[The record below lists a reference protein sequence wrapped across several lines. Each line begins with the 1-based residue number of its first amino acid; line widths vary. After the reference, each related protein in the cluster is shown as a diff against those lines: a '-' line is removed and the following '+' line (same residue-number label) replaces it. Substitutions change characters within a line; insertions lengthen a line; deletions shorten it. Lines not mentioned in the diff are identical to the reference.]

1 MISHDR
7 AQELISARID
17 APLTGAEQ
25 RELQAHLATCAD
37 CHLFLSQASGV
48 ARELQAMPRLAASP
62 AVSRAVMSAVFT
74 ETSGWGWLSKS
85 LRALSS
91 PGMAVATSMAL
102 VLALAGALIVA
113 LNAPGGGDLAVAPES
128 TVAAVAIAPMP
139 TAIPTETP
147 VPPPTEVVTLVVTET
162 PAALPTATSTPGRT
176 IVLKS
181 TSEPA
186 KTPAPK
192 PTATRAP
199 TDPAPPVQEAPAS
212 DSPTIEPVTVE
223 APVYDEAPA
232 EDPALAMANE
242 APVEGDVSTELAQE
256 AVVEQPVEVVDQAVE
271 PAPVVEEAAVVADD
285 SAQASDN
292 PKKDDSGKKSE
303 AIVAEVQPTR
313 PIGPVPIEAIA
324 ALEGAGNAPD
334 IHLPPAPLDP
344 LLPDQSFLPVS
355 PTPEWAGTPTPETE
369 PITESESPQLAED
382 TSGDLGVM
390 ALLPEAPVEAPVV
403 AEAPDFTTIE
413 TDEVNKKGKRDK
425 SNKDGDSYEQQ
436 QAAFSEEPMA
446 WSGNQ
451 TEAPQS
457 IDLQQTA
464 DVPVEDPAASGQTG
478 EPAVSGESVAPA
490 QATDP
495 ATGEEV
501 PLEVDAA
508 TGMQIDPATGYLIDP
523 TTGYLLDRV
532 NGRIIDPR
540 TGFEVHPM
548 TGLLIDPAS
557 GALLDPNTL
566 VVVIPPGF
574 GDDQPGYVPG
584 SDEMH
589 GQIEAVVDD
598 TYNNASIKL
607 EPPTDGPVQPIGEI
621 VVPTESGDALE
632 IS

>member
-17 APLTGAEQ
+17 APLKGAEQ

-37 CHLFLSQASGV
+37 CQLFLTRASGV

-62 AVSRAVMSAVFT
+62 AVTRAVMSAVFT
-74 ETSGWGWLSKS
+74 ESNGWDWLRKS
-85 LRALSS
+85 LQALSS
-91 PGMAVATSMAL
+91 PGMAVATGMAL

-113 LNAPGGGDLAVAPES
+113 LNAPGGSNLAVAPES
-128 TVAAVAIAPMP
+128 TVAAIAEAPMP

-147 VPPPTEVVTLVVTET
+147 APPPTEAAKLVVTET

-181 TSEPA
+181 TSVPA

-192 PTATRAP
+192 PTATQAP
-199 TDPAPPVQEAPAS
+199 TDQAPPPQDVPAA
-212 DSPTIEPVTVE
+212 DSPPIEPGTVD

-232 EDPALAMANE
+232 EDPTLAMANE
-242 APVEGDVSTELAQE
+242 APVEGDVSAELAQE
-256 AVVEQPVEVVDQAVE
+256 AVIEQPAEVVDQAVE

-285 SAQASDN
+285 AEQASDN
-292 PKKDDSGKKSE
+292 PKKDNSGKKSE
-303 AIVAEVQPTR
+303 EVAAEVEPTR

-334 IHLPPAPLDP
+334 IYLPPAPLDP

-355 PTPEWAGTPTPETE
+355 PTPEWSGTPTPESD

-390 ALLPEAPVEAPVV
+390 ALLPEAPAEVPVV
-403 AEAPDFTTIE
+403 AEAPDVTTSE
-413 TDEVNKKGKRDK
+413 TDNVNKKGKRDK
-425 SNKDGDSYEQQ
+425 SNKDGDSFEQQ
-436 QAAFSEEPMA
+436 QSAFSEEPMG
-446 WSGNQ
+446 WSS
-451 TEAPQS
+451 APLDVPQS
-457 IDLQQTA
+457 IDVQQTA
-464 DVPVEDPAASGQTG
+464 DVPVEDPAAASGQTG
-478 EPAVSGESVAPA
+478 DAAVVDQSIAPA
-490 QATDP
+490 QV
-495 ATGEEV
+495 EEV

-540 TGFEVHPM
+540 TSFEVHPM

-566 VVVIPPGF
+566 VVVIPAGF

-607 EPPTDGPVQPIGEI
+607 EPPTDGPVQPIGDI
-621 VVPTESGDALE
+621 VVPTTSGDALE